1 MRVTRWLLAAVCLEF
16 VACRTAQPQVASQR
30 SQSTAVTCELP
41 ASPSE
46 LVPLSDKPYPGEY
59 NEVFDVPDAPAWWA
73 PAPPDAERE
82 RYRAALVARL
92 GESGLGQ
99 RALLER
105 VHAIHLALVG
115 TPGAREAENTSQ
127 VLTGTAG
134 SVGPISCLE
143 WVLFQHQA
151 RRFPMIERPTEFG
164 AYVLRG
170 HGRIRVYISG
180 ADRVG
185 GRLSHEVR
193 DRVMADVTKGFA
205 PVAHLH
211 NHPFMFDRKPGDRMW
226 TTPETVNDI
235 GGGVAPSLTDVNAFR
250 QMREGFGL
258 QGAWVTNGLDTGR
271 YTSEDFDRLSAW
283 D

>member
-1 MRVTRWLLAAVCLEF
+1 MRVTRWLLAAVLLGLM
-16 VACRTAQPQVASQR
+16 ACRTAQPDAPSQQL
-30 SQSTAVTCELP
+30 QSAAVTCALP
-41 ASPSE
+41 ASPAG
-46 LVPLSDKPYPGEY
+46 LVPLSDNPYPGEY

-82 RYRAALVARL
+82 GYRTALEARL
-92 GESGLGQ
+92 GAPALGH

-105 VHAIHLALVG
+105 VHATHVALVG
-115 TPGAREAENTSQ
+115 KPMAREAENTAQ
-127 VLTGTAG
+127 VLAGTAG
-134 SVGPISCLE
+134 SVGPVSCLE
-143 WVLFQHQA
+143 WGLFQHQA
-151 RRFPMIERPTEFG
+151 RRFPMIARPTEFG

-185 GRLSHEVR
+185 GRLGGAVR
-193 DRVMADVTKGFA
+193 DRVMADVARGFE

-226 TTPETVNDI
+226 TTPETVNDV
-235 GGGVAPSLTDVNAFR
+235 GGGVAPSLTDVQAFR
-250 QMREGFGL
+250 QMRETFGL
-258 QGAWVTNGLDTGR
+258 QGACVTNGLETGR
-271 YTSEDFDRLSAW
+271 YTAEDFGRLSAW